1 MVVFQDGP
9 VVVEES
15 QLCVWVDVELVVGSG
30 MVEVV
35 DQGGDQTGKHLQ
47 VGQPVLENSKFKSLA
62 KLVLNLSILEEEI
75 SGFLR

>member
-47 VGQPVLENSKFKSLA
+47 VGQPVLENPKFYSKARIYPL
-62 KLVLNLSILEEEI
+62 
-75 SGFLR
+75 